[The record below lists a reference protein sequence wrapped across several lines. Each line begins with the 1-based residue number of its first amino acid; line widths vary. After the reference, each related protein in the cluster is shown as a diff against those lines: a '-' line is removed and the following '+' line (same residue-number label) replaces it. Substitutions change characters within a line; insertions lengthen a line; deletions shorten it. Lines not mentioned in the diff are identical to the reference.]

1 MGEFQTAIRSRYTTT
16 HHRKKIFLFFP
27 YLLTGYFLF
36 ILMAATPPFPWLF
49 SNLNSGFKI
58 SLSLHG
64 LLSSSLVAVGVVA
77 TVKVSTTLRG
87 GGEFLGITLFN
98 SPRPKVLLS
107 RGKVFSLKDEN
118 KLSMSKKAHVFKI
131 IGTSFKVKLI
141 HNDVNFYTGTNI
153 GLKQN

>member
-1 MGEFQTAIRSRYTTT
+1 MSFRLQYGAGTPLHITE
-16 HHRKKIFLFFP
+16 KIFLFFP
-27 YLLTGYFLF
+27 YLLTGYFSLT
-36 ILMAATPPFPWLF
+36 LMAATLPFPWLF
-49 SNLNSGFKI
+49 SILNSVFKI

-77 TVKVSTTLRG
+77 TVKVSTTLRFGEG
-87 GGEFLGITLFN
+87 GFLGITLFK

-118 KLSMSKKAHVFKI
+118 KLSMYKKTHVSKI
-131 IGTSFKVKLI
+131 IGTSFKVQLI
-141 HNDVNFYTGTNI
+141 HNYQNFYTGTNI